1 MSLKR
6 GSIAILDMW
15 ASNQTTQG
23 PSKHWLYNQLSSEFD
38 VQIVTLPRW
47 MLHDFLLLGSTVS
60 YTRHRWGSRFYTAQ
74 EKYGR
79 TPKAF
84 IKRTRLFQK
93 ALDNLQRKPDV
104 ILQIGA
110 MFGPLRSEG
119 TPYLSYHD
127 QTMAMVEVHCTDWL
141 PDNFETI
148 RDEWFSLERA
158 FYNSVNLVVTYS
170 NATKGSMINDYGVN
184 SKNVIVVPTACKLP
198 FPKPEEVLLPRR
210 RQLLFVTTEFRR
222 KGGDILLEAFP
233 LIKEKIPNIELIIAG
248 GKLPPGVV
256 FNDPTIHYV
265 GSLSAQEL
273 QRYYL
278 TSELLVH
285 PARYDA
291 FPNVLKEAIACGLPV
306 VASDSCGI
314 PEILEQGKTGIII
327 KDLTSANLAQAVIA
341 LLNNVTFYHQLQEQC
356 LLTRDKYQPAA
367 IGQQFIDLINA
378 CLEGHYAK

>member
-1 MSLKR
+1 MPLKR
-6 GSIAILDMW
+6 ASIAILDMW

-93 ALDNLQRKPDV
+93 ALDNLPRRPDA

-110 MFGPLRSEG
+110 MFGPLRTEG
-119 TPYLSYHD
+119 IPCLSYHD
-127 QTMAMVEVHCTDWL
+127 QTMAMVEAHCPDWL

-148 RDEWFSLERA
+148 RDEWYRLERA
-158 FYNSVNLVVTYS
+158 FYNSVNRVVTYS
-170 NATKGSMINDYGVN
+170 NVTKESMINDYGV
-184 SKNVIVVPTACKLP
+184 KTENVSVIPTACKLP
-198 FPKPEEVLLPRR
+198 FPKPEEALLPRK
-210 RQLLFVTTEFRR
+210 RQLLFVTTEFSR

-233 LIKEKIPNIELIIAG
+233 LIKEKIPDIELIIAG

-256 FNDPTIHYV
+256 LNDPSVHYV
-265 GSLSAQEL
+265 GALSAQEL

-278 TSELLVH
+278 TSDLLVH

-291 FPNVLKEAIACGLPV
+291 FPNVLKESIACGLPV

-314 PEILEQGKTGIII
+314 PELLEQGKTGVII
-327 KDLTSANLAQAVIA
+327 KDLTSAKLAQAVID
-341 LLNNVTFYHQLQEQC
+341 LLNDKPFYQQLQRQC

-378 CLEGHYAK
+378 FLGGHNAN